1 MALCFLEPAMNI
13 LPEFVGTIHIF
24 LGPYRGN
31 PIALYLRQEG
41 ESCQISPTIY
51 PWNRFVGVGETIN
64 KAAAD
69 FIVKWKEGNL
79 ALEMYSGPHWEG
91 GIKPEK
97 PKPPPK
103 PAAPPNPVEAAAP
116 KTEATGGAPQKV
128 ETTSVE
134 AETPPAPTP
143 ANTQT
148 TSAES
153 TPANPTSPSPAPS
166 TTQSAETSGTPQ
178 DSGSQ
183 PETSSSPQDPTSPL
197 PPSTKP
203 PES

>member
-1 MALCFLEPAMNI
+1 MST

-51 PWNRFVGVGETIN
+51 PWNRFVGTGETVN

-69 FIVKWKEGNL
+69 FDLKWKEGDL
-79 ALEMYSGPHWEG
+79 TAEMYSGPHWEG

-103 PAAPPNPVEAAAP
+103 PAAPKPATEETVKTEVAAASTENPQAVSVTPAPAKPAAAP
-116 KTEATGGAPQKV
+116 A
-128 ETTSVE
+128 
-134 AETPPAPTP
+134 
-143 ANTQT
+143 
-148 TSAES
+148 
-153 TPANPTSPSPAPS
+153 TSPSALDA
-166 TTQSAETSGTPQ
+166 TGQSKASASSGT
-178 DSGSQ
+178 Q
-183 PETSSSPQDPTSPL
+183 PEATSEV
-197 PPSTKP
+197 P
-203 PES
+203 PENPAN

>member
-1 MALCFLEPAMNI
+1 MST

-51 PWNRFVGVGETIN
+51 PWNRFIGTGETVN

-69 FIVKWKEGNL
+69 FDLKWKEGDL
-79 ALEMYSGPHWEG
+79 AAEMYSGPHWEG

-103 PAAPPNPVEAAAP
+103 PAAPKPAIDDSATDKATVATTEKPQVTSTEPDSANLAKAPATSPPALDGTGQSQASTSPTTQPEAPSENPV
-116 KTEATGGAPQKV
+116 
-128 ETTSVE
+128 
-134 AETPPAPTP
+134 
-143 ANTQT
+143 N
-148 TSAES
+148 
-153 TPANPTSPSPAPS
+153 
-166 TTQSAETSGTPQ
+166 
-178 DSGSQ
+178 
-183 PETSSSPQDPTSPL
+183 
-197 PPSTKP
+197 
-203 PES
+203 

>member
-1 MALCFLEPAMNI
+1 MST

-51 PWNRFVGVGETIN
+51 PWNRFIGTGETVN

-69 FIVKWKEGNL
+69 FDLKWKESDL
-79 ALEMYSGPHWEG
+79 TAEMYSGPHWEG

-103 PAAPPNPVEAAAP
+103 PAAPPKPATDDTAT
-116 KTEATGGAPQKV
+116 TEAGAATTKKPQA
-128 ETTSVE
+128 TSTE
-134 AETPPAPTP
+134 PDSAKPAKAPATSPPALDGTG
-143 ANTQT
+143 
-148 TSAES
+148 
-153 TPANPTSPSPAPS
+153 
-166 TTQSAETSGTPQ
+166 QSQAS
-178 DSGSQ
+178 
-183 PETSSSPQDPTSPL
+183 TSSSAQPE
-197 PPSTKP
+197 PPSENP
-203 PES
+203 VN